1 MQLINAI
8 NISYAS
14 SHFSDSSLAI
24 IGLYILRASIKR
36 SLFDGFAFNS
46 AVQRD

>member
-8 NISYAS
+8 DISHAS
-14 SHFSDSSLAI
+14 SHFSDFSRPVI
-24 IGLYILRASIKR
+24 TDLYTLRASIKR

-46 AVQRD
+46 TAQ

>member
-1 MQLINAI
+1 
-8 NISYAS
+8 
-14 SHFSDSSLAI
+14 
-24 IGLYILRASIKR
+24 LYILRASIKR